1 MPSSKERSNSIG
13 TRERTFPLRNLTLHI
28 ADDVRAIRTKCVLLS
43 QIFLLVLDF
52 SILIIIII
60 IIIIISSKV
69 AKQISQAFLISRSET
84 PYIVSMRHYLI
95 EPGVIKYECKTF
107 LHSL

>member
-1 MPSSKERSNSIG
+1 MG
-13 TRERTFPLRNLTLHI
+13 
-28 ADDVRAIRTKCVLLS
+28 DDVRAIRTKCVLLS
-43 QIFLLVLDF
+43 QILLLVLDF

-69 AKQISQAFLISRSET
+69 AKQISQAFLIFRSET

>member
-1 MPSSKERSNSIG
+1 MCAFICAFDFALG
-13 TRERTFPLRNLTLHI
+13 
-28 ADDVRAIRTKCVLLS
+28 VLE
-43 QIFLLVLDF
+43 F

-84 PYIVSMRHYLI
+84 PCIVSMRHYLI
-95 EPGVIKYECKTF
+95 KPGVIKYECKSF
-107 LHSL
+107 LPSL

>member
-1 MPSSKERSNSIG
+1 MPSNKERSNSIG
-13 TRERTFPLRNLTLHI
+13 TRERIFPLRNLTLHI

-43 QIFLLVLDF
+43 QILFLVLDF
-52 SILIIIII
+52 SILVIIII